1 MGDKRIQPARIEEIV
16 QNNQRDAEKLL
27 LKLGE
32 QVCSEM
38 GITGFPD
45 EVVGLIGKLRFRTSF
60 GQNILKHSQEVAYIA
75 EAIAR
80 EVGADPEIAL
90 KGGILHDIG
99 KALDHDIEGTHPEIG
114 GKILRKYVFDEKLI
128 NITEAHHGA
137 IPATCVETGIIMIAD
152 AISAVRPG
160 ARRAN
165 IEEYIKR
172 MKDMENLVLS
182 FPGVEKAYALSAGR
196 EVRVF
201 VNPRNISDIEAEKLS
216 RDIAIGIQDN
226 LQYPGEV
233 KVMVSREN
241 RFVEYAR

>member
-1 MGDKRIQPARIEEIV
+1 
-16 QNNQRDAEKLL
+16 
-27 LKLGE
+27 
-32 QVCSEM
+32 
-38 GITGFPD
+38 
-45 EVVGLIGKLRFRTSF
+45 
-60 GQNILKHSQEVAYIA
+60 
-75 EAIAR
+75 
-80 EVGADPEIAL
+80 
-90 KGGILHDIG
+90 
-99 KALDHDIEGTHPEIG
+99 
-114 GKILRKYVFDEKLI
+114 
-128 NITEAHHGA
+128 
-137 IPATCVETGIIMIAD
+137 MIAD

-201 VNPRNISDIEAEKLS
+201 VNPRNISDLEAEKLS